1 MTGTIFNVQ
10 RYSVHDGPG
19 IRTTAFLKGCPLAC
33 SWCHNPEGVEPSP
46 EILVLA
52 DRCVG
57 CLACVEACPQPPI
70 DRADGTPWTNR
81 AVCRVCGRCVAA
93 CVHGA
98 RKLVGRDVTVEGLAG
113 ELERDRPFYDE
124 SGGGITLS
132 GGEPLMQADFALA
145 VLELCRDR
153 KLHTALDT
161 SGAAPADVAV
171 RAAALSDLVLFDLKQ
186 LDPEA
191 HRSAIGAE
199 LEPILENLRAIDEAG
214 AEIWIRFPLIPG
226 ATDARENLVALADT
240 VLSLTNTRRVHVLP
254 FHRTAADKYA
264 RLERS
269 WRHDGVPGASE
280 GAAGGVVEYLVNRGL
295 DARLGG

>member
-33 SWCHNPEGVEPSP
+33 SWCHNPEGVDPSP

-52 DRCVG
+52 GRCVG
-57 CLACVEACPQPPI
+57 CLSCVEACPEPPVE
-70 DRADGTPWTNR
+70 RADGKPWTNR

-93 CVHGA
+93 CARGA
-98 RKLVGRDVTVEGLAG
+98 RKLVGREVTVEKLAH
-113 ELERDRPFYDE
+113 ELERDRPFYEE

-132 GGEPLMQADFALA
+132 GGEPLMQAEFALA
-145 VLELCRDR
+145 VLELCRKR
-153 KLHTALDT
+153 GLHTALDT

-186 LDPEA
+186 LDPDV
-191 HRSAIGAE
+191 HRSAVGAE
-199 LEPILENLRAIDEAG
+199 LEPILTNLRAIDETG
-214 AEIWIRFPLIPG
+214 TEIWIRFPLIPD
-226 ATDARENLVALADT
+226 ATDSEENLEALADT
-240 VLSLTNTRRVHVLP
+240 ALSLTNTRRVHILP

-264 RLERS
+264 RLERP
-269 WRHDGVPGASE
+269 WRYDAVPDASE
-280 GAAGGVVEYLVNRGL
+280 ERTARAVEYLLNRGL

>member
-1 MTGTIFNVQ
+1 MTGVVFNIQ

-33 SWCHNPEGVEPSP
+33 SWCHNPEGVGPGP

-57 CLACVEACPQPPI
+57 CLACVDACPQPPVRRMDGGLWT
-70 DRADGTPWTNR
+70 DRAL
-81 AVCRVCGRCVAA
+81 CRVCGLCVAA
-93 CVHGA
+93 CVRGA
-98 RKLVGRDVTVEGLAG
+98 RRLVGRNMTPDSLVE

-132 GGEPLMQADFALA
+132 GGEPLMQAEFTFA
-145 VLELCRDR
+145 VLERCRER
-153 KLHTALDT
+153 SIHTALDT
-161 SGAAPADVAV
+161 SGAADRDVAI

-186 LDPEA
+186 LDPDL
-191 HRSAIGAE
+191 HRRTIGAE
-199 LEPILENLRAIDEAG
+199 LEPVLANLREFDRSGTEV
-214 AEIWIRFPLIPG
+214 WIRFPLIPG
-226 ATDARENLVALADT
+226 TTDAPENISSLADT
-240 VLSLTNTRRVHVLP
+240 VLSLSNTRRVHVLP

-269 WRHDGVPGASE
+269 WRYEALPRASE
-280 GAAGGVVEYLVNRGL
+280 RETTSVVDYLRKRGL
-295 DARLGG
+295 DARPGG